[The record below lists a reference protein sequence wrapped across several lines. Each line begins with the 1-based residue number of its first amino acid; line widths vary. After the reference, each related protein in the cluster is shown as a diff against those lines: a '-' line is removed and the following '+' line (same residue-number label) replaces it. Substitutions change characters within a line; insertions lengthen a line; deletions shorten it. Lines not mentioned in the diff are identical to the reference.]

1 MRNNNLEKIK
11 NQCIR
16 MSAANSSAKK
26 RRAPPSTEPMKPT
39 TVPNTPMNSP
49 ANVGLTLPQ
58 VISLIDK
65 RLVSLETVTK
75 TLASQPIAQ
84 STDEPEI
91 PELFMEEFQARFD
104 IMADEIANLKN
115 IVLKLQSYTMD
126 VNKILL
132 EQSNVSAHIESL
144 PKSIPTPTP
153 TPIVNLPTTPKLG
166 NGIKIIEEKYDEDTE
181 DDFHPVTT
189 IKWSEG

>member
-1 MRNNNLEKIK
+1 
-11 NQCIR
+11 

-39 TVPNTPMNSP
+39 AAPNTPMNSP

-65 RLVSLETVTK
+65 RLVALETVTK
-75 TLASQPIAQ
+75 TLTLQPTP
-84 STDEPEI
+84 STNESEI

-132 EQSNVSAHIESL
+132 EQSNFSISSENPEKTDYTFL
-144 PKSIPTPTP
+144 PE
-153 TPIVNLPTTPKLG
+153 PTTTNKPALG
-166 NGIKIIEEKYDEDTE
+166 KGIILTE
-181 DDFHPVTT
+181 DDDDEEMEDVFNPATT
-189 IKWSEG
+189 VKWSST